1 MAKDTSPKNGP
12 AKTPAN
18 DSPIIANRGERILAF
33 MVASAIGLSIICFIV
48 VIIATA
54 AGVKNFGTPPW
65 PTVIILPAIGLPI
78 GLVLMIALIVI
89 SGLRRG
95 REARDAHK

>member
-1 MAKDTSPKNGP
+1 M
-12 AKTPAN
+12 
-18 DSPIIANRGERILAF
+18 I
-33 MVASAIGLSIICFIV
+33 ASAIGLSILCFII

-54 AGVKNFGTPPW
+54 AGITNFGTPPW

-78 GLVLMIALIVI
+78 GLVLMIVLIVV

-95 REARDAHK
+95 REARDARN

>member
-1 MAKDTSPKNGP
+1 VAKENP
-12 AKTPAN
+12 ASNTPI
-18 DSPIIANRGERILAF
+18 SANRGERILAF
-33 MVASAIGLSIICFIV
+33 MIASAIGLSILCFIV

-54 AGVKNFGTPPW
+54 AGIKNFGTPPW

-78 GLVLMIALIVI
+78 GLVLMIALIVV

-95 REARDAHK
+95 REARDARN

>member
-1 MAKDTSPKNGP
+1 VAKNSS
-12 AKTPAN
+12 TP
-18 DSPIIANRGERILAF
+18 ITVHRGERILAY
-33 MVASAIGLSIICFIV
+33 MIASAIGLSIICFIV
-48 VIIATA
+48 VIAATA

-78 GLVLMIALIVI
+78 GLALMIALIIV

-95 REARDAHK
+95 REARNASK